1 MLAKAPPTWAGELV
15 IFGPWRRWR
24 WSRQDE
30 IDSQLVQ
37 DVSALVE
44 KNRGLLEASVAS
56 CDRYCEVLRCVGRY
70 IDARWEPWRGLVAA
84 ETRGLVA
91 EVCDVFSVSEQ
102 VLALSLRF
110 WRARHDAGRGRGHQR
125 HRRLC
130 S

>member
-1 MLAKAPPTWAGELV
+1 MGGAW
-15 IFGPWRRWR
+15 
-24 WSRQDE
+24 RQDE

-102 VLALSLRF
+102 VKPLSLLRGCARACRGPRARVSAALALV
-110 WRARHDAGRGRGHQR
+110 
-125 HRRLC
+125 
-130 S
+130 